1 MKIQIDIPEK
11 LNDEIKIDRIRK
23 KLKNKQ
29 ELILFILERYFKEK

>member
-11 LNDEIKIDRIRK
+11 LNDKIKIDRIKK

-29 ELILFILERYFKEK
+29 ELILFILERYFKK